1 MRKSQQKMKRKQK
14 RQETAVRCLLS
25 ISVSGGKREA
35 VLSEKQEESGRSSC
49 CEKVKKKIEK
59 RSSLSVT
66 AIDCMVERIR
76 EAFFNGRN
84 KIYLCGQIRIPRS
97 LCAGENRQYA
107 AAMLG
112 NVGACDSEMSAV
124 SLYFYNGVIA
134 EGKFEEISECF
145 HKISIV
151 EMHHLHT
158 FATLANLLGAD
169 PRMWSVERGRYR
181 YWSGACNQYSRNIGD
196 ILQNALRGEQQT
208 IAKYR
213 RQKEWIQ
220 DCHIRKI
227 LERIILDEQCHV
239 KIFEQLCD
247 RYVH

>member
-1 MRKSQQKMKRKQK
+1 MEETKYIYADKSEYPEVCV
-14 RQETAVRCLLS
+14 QE
-25 ISVSGGKREA
+25 K
-35 VLSEKQEESGRSSC
+35 
-49 CEKVKKKIEK
+49 
-59 RSSLSVT
+59 
-66 AIDCMVERIR
+66 
-76 EAFFNGRN
+76 
-84 KIYLCGQIRIPRS
+84 
-97 LCAGENRQYA
+97 NRQYA

-112 NVGACDSEMSAV
+112 NIGACDSEMSAV

-220 DCHIRKI
+220 DCHIRKT

>member
-1 MRKSQQKMKRKQK
+1 
-14 RQETAVRCLLS
+14 
-25 ISVSGGKREA
+25 
-35 VLSEKQEESGRSSC
+35 VLSEKQEESGRLSC
-49 CEKVKKKIEK
+49 REKIKKKIEK
-59 RSSLSVT
+59 RSSLSGT

-76 EAFFNGRN
+76 EAFLMEET
-84 KIYLCGQIRIPRS
+84 KYIYADKSEYPEVCVQ
-97 LCAGENRQYA
+97 EKNRQYA

-134 EGKFEEISECF
+134 EGKFEEIAECF

-220 DCHIRKI
+220 DCHIRKT

>member
-1 MRKSQQKMKRKQK
+1 
-14 RQETAVRCLLS
+14 
-25 ISVSGGKREA
+25 
-35 VLSEKQEESGRSSC
+35 
-49 CEKVKKKIEK
+49 
-59 RSSLSVT
+59 
-66 AIDCMVERIR
+66 
-76 EAFFNGRN
+76 
-84 KIYLCGQIRIPRS
+84 
-97 LCAGENRQYA
+97 
-107 AAMLG
+107 
-112 NVGACDSEMSAV
+112 
-124 SLYFYNGVIA
+124 
-134 EGKFEEISECF
+134 
-145 HKISIV
+145 
-151 EMHHLHT
+151 MHHLHT

-220 DCHIRKI
+220 DCHIRKT

>member
-1 MRKSQQKMKRKQK
+1 MEETKYIYADKSEYPEVCV
-14 RQETAVRCLLS
+14 QE
-25 ISVSGGKREA
+25 K
-35 VLSEKQEESGRSSC
+35 
-49 CEKVKKKIEK
+49 
-59 RSSLSVT
+59 
-66 AIDCMVERIR
+66 
-76 EAFFNGRN
+76 
-84 KIYLCGQIRIPRS
+84 
-97 LCAGENRQYA
+97 NRQYA

-181 YWSGACNQYSRNIGD
+181 YRMHFAGSNRPLQNTADRKNGYRIVISGKFWSGSS
-196 ILQNALRGEQQT
+196 
-208 IAKYR
+208 
-213 RQKEWIQ
+213 
-220 DCHIRKI
+220 
-227 LERIILDEQCHV
+227 
-239 KIFEQLCD
+239 
-247 RYVH
+247 